1 MQALRGQAGARA
13 VERVVGSRFPV
24 PSRGR
29 NLIPMHTTGTI
40 LAGGRARRMGGRPK
54 GLAEVGGRRIVDR
67 VADALREVTD
77 ELLLVAN
84 APEADDWLP
93 GVRVVRDL
101 VPEAG
106 ALGGIHA
113 ALSHAR
119 ESVIVV
125 AWDMPFVVPGLLAEL
140 RALGEAGA
148 LAAAPASGGP
158 AAAEPLCAWYA
169 PACRVAAERRLATG
183 DRRAQGL
190 LDDVGAR
197 VLPLDRVLAHGD
209 PALLF
214 LNVNDAPSLAHAA
227 SAARA

>member
-1 MQALRGQAGARA
+1 
-13 VERVVGSRFPV
+13 
-24 PSRGR
+24 
-29 NLIPMHTTGTI
+29 MHVTGTI
-40 LAGGRARRMGGRPK
+40 LAGGHARRMGGRPK
-54 GLAEVGGRRIVDR
+54 GLAEVGGRRILDR
-67 VADALREVTD
+67 VADALREVSD

-84 APEADDWLP
+84 APEAGDWLP

-101 VPEAG
+101 VPGAG

-119 ESVIVV
+119 GPVLVV
-125 AWDMPFVVPGLLAEL
+125 AWDMPFVAPALLAEL

-148 LAAAPASGGP
+148 LAVAPASAGP

-169 PACRVAAERRLATG
+169 PGCRVAAERRLAAG

-190 LDDVGAR
+190 LDEVAAH
-197 VLPLDRVLAHGD
+197 VLPLDRVRAHGD

-214 LNVNDAPSLAHAA
+214 LNVNDASSLAHAA
-227 SAARA
+227 SAADA